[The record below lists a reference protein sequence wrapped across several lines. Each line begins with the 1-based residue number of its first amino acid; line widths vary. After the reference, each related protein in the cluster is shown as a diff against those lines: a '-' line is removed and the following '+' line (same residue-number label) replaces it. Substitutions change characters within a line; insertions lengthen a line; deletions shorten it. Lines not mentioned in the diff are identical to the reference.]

1 MNKKVI
7 GIVAAAIVL
16 ILAIVIAVFALKGKE
31 QGEVDNTNNPQMTT
45 DDIINTVKEDLPD
58 KTEEEIKDKLQTEV
72 NDEKKDAYSD
82 AISIIAV
89 PEVDKSAGITVDE
102 DGTAHYKDTNGN
114 DVSVEI
120 DQSIKDKTDE
130 ELEEDFD
137 EIMNKLNE
145 ITNQA
150 KEENKLDPSD
160 VPETLDPST
169 AEKENQQ
176 ANQGKT
182 EQEIQDEIKKQQEEL
197 DKIAAED
204 VIGDDYYIP
213 PEQRGD
219 VNDPDFIKDATNA
232 IGGDLSGWHAGSW
245 DDIYGN

>member
-1 MNKKVI
+1 M
-7 GIVAAAIVL
+7 L

-31 QGEVDNTNNPQMTT
+31 QGEVDKTNNPQMTT
-45 DDIINTVKEDLPD
+45 DDIINTVKEDLSD

-72 NDEKKDAYSD
+72 SDEKKQAYSYAVD
-82 AISIIAV
+82 IISL
-89 PEVDKSAGITVDE
+89 PEVDKSCDITVDE

-137 EIMNKLNE
+137 EIMNKLNNVTQQSKD
-145 ITNQA
+145 INNIDYSQVPDS
-150 KEENKLDPSD
+150 LSPS
-160 VPETLDPST
+160 E

-232 IGGDLSGWHAGSW
+232 IGGDLSGGHIEPW
-245 DDIYGN
+245 D